1 LHVAVVAGYRRP
13 RRMSPLTDDEL
24 EGRISAA
31 VAAEEPAALL
41 AIAKGHALTLE
52 QLERLAE
59 ALVEL
64 NDELGIDDDDPGPLL
79 VRAAMLRHGGA
90 VPWTF
95 VCGRAS
101 YTLGGKLPWSL
112 RDAIAFGDAWGDGL
126 ELTEPVAAHLPWPRV
141 LAARLAL
148 DYTADLL
155 DDLRRACDESVHR
168 TLTARL
174 ADLRAADEAGAAG
187 RLAEIDQELRRLAE
201 GCDRVARSAAE
212 AAEAADTDSVLNE
225 RAYAWE
231 AARLATL
238 AVLACATD
246 PHEALGELFELRRKA
261 IYPVHAAE
269 HDLDR
274 WYSRAMA
281 EYDELL
287 HGDELAPDAL
297 AIIGKL
303 LQAAIDAYV
312 AALPPLVDPPAP

>member
-1 LHVAVVAGYRRP
+1 MGL
-13 RRMSPLTDDEL
+13 LTDDEL
-24 EGRISAA
+24 EGKVAAA

-41 AIAKGHALTLE
+41 AIATAHALTLE
-52 QLERLAE
+52 QLERVAE

-79 VRAAMLRHGGA
+79 VRAAMVRHGGA

-95 VCGRAS
+95 MSGRAS
-101 YTLGGKLPWSL
+101 YTIGGEQPWSL
-112 RDAIAFGDAWGDGL
+112 RDAIVFGEAWGDGL
-126 ELTEPVAAHLPWPRV
+126 ELTEPVSAHLPWPRAP
-141 LAARLAL
+141 AARLAL

-155 DDLRRACDESVHR
+155 NDLRRACDESVHT
-168 TLTARL
+168 TLLASL
-174 ADLRAADEAGAAG
+174 ADLRAATEAGATR
-187 RLAEIDQELRRLAE
+187 RLAQIGQELRRLAE
-201 GCDRVARSAAE
+201 RCDRVARC
-212 AAEAADTDSVLNE
+212 AADAADAATTDSVLNE

-231 AARLATL
+231 AARLGTL
-238 AVLACATD
+238 AVLACAFS
-246 PHEALGELFELRRKA
+246 PHEALGELFELRRTA

-297 AIIGKL
+297 ALIGQL
-303 LQAAIDAYV
+303 LRAAIDAYV
-312 AALPPLVDPPAP
+312 ATLPPLADSPRA